1 MRQNQLKVKD
11 MAAPTMQALVKT
23 ARGRGHVELK
33 DMPVPEPGHGEV
45 LIRVKAAG
53 VCATDVHIQED
64 RFPNTPP
71 MIMGHEFA
79 GEVVKAGPGVAGIGP
94 GDPVVSENN
103 PFACATCRICQ
114 LGYPNMCPQKRAMGI
129 HSDGCFADYVR
140 LPANLLHRIP
150 AGVTFEAAA
159 LSEPLAVAVNAVEDR
174 GAIQRG
180 DTVVVMGPGAIG
192 LLAAQVARAEGA
204 QSVLLVG
211 TRRDEELRL
220 SCARRMGLE
229 TAIVETD
236 AIAERVAKATGGVG
250 ADMVI
255 EASGARAAITMGIT
269 LLRRGGRM
277 VVAGITGQ
285 SKIPVNWDGMVGK
298 GLSLLFSY
306 SSRRRNWDKAL
317 GYLGGGHVDTQP
329 LITHRMKLTQWPAAF
344 QALTAQQSIRT
355 VFTF

>member
-1 MRQNQLKVKD
+1 MSTR
-11 MAAPTMQALVKT
+11 TMQALVKT

-33 DMPVPEPGHGEV
+33 DMPVHEPGPGEA
-45 LIRVKAAG
+45 LIRVKVAG

-71 MIMGHEFA
+71 MILGHEFA
-79 GEVVKAGPGVAGIGP
+79 GEVIKLGPGVVDIVP

-103 PFACATCRICQ
+103 PFACTTCRICQ
-114 LGYPNMCPQKRAMGI
+114 LGYPNICPQKRAMGI
-129 HSDGCFADYVR
+129 HSDGCFAEYVR
-140 LPANLLHRIP
+140 LPAHLLHRIP
-150 AGVTFEAAA
+150 AGVSFETAA
-159 LSEPLAVAVNAVEDR
+159 LSEPLAVAVHTVEDR
-174 GAIQRG
+174 GAIQKG

-204 QSVLLVG
+204 KSVLLVG

-220 SCARRMGLE
+220 SCSHRMGLE
-229 TAIVETD
+229 TAVVETD
-236 AIAERVAKATGGVG
+236 AVAERISQATGGVG

-255 EASGARAAITMGIT
+255 EASGARAAITLGIA

-277 VVAGITGQ
+277 VVTGITGQ
-285 SKIPVNWDGMVGK
+285 SEVPLNWDGMVGK

-317 GYLGGGHVDTQP
+317 EYLGSGRVDTHP
-329 LITHRMKLTQWPAAF
+329 LITHRMKLAQWPEAF
-344 QALTAQQSIRT
+344 QALTDQRSIRT
-355 VFTF
+355 VFLL